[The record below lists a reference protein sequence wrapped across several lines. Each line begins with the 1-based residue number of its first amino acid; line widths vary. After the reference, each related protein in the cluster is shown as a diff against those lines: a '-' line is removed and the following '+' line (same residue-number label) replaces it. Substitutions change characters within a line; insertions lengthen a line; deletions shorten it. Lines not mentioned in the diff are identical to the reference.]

1 MREQMNKLQQFVAI
15 YLKLGNYLIKYR
27 YKLLIRFFVF
37 ISCVDFYLFI
47 ILFIFIKKTRTY
59 IFTIIYEKKRIISWY

>member
-27 YKLLIRFFVF
+27 NKLLIRFFVF
-37 ISCVDFYLFI
+37 IVDFYLFI
-47 ILFIFIKKTRTY
+47 IYLFL
-59 IFTIIYEKKRIISWY
+59 